1 MAHAPVLTQH
11 SSALSFA
18 RHLTIMNNPG
28 EVCVHSCVNVDS
40 FLTTLS
46 RRGALLGGPHPRLW
60 LFRGHAHDEAFKL
73 EPAALRS
80 GSSLLRACIP
90 NLTETKTNWDQ
101 VTTEATALQLFL
113 STADDVGLALPE
125 DSQELRAE
133 LRAYA
138 KGKINKPWPPPSL
151 LSLLALAQHHGLPT
165 RLLDWTRNPLKAAY
179 FAASEAA
186 SITTKEASE
195 GHLSVWAFRTFQY
208 HVLDELAPF
217 KIVTAPS
224 ASNPN
229 LRAQEGVFTVTIT
242 NPTYDKGVDRRT
254 FSEIVAEASFLPRP
268 GIDISP
274 DLYDGWL
281 YKIIL
286 PRSLALSLLLE
297 LERERI
303 TCEQLYP
310 DFYGV
315 VRALREKRHLYSDHT

>member
-1 MAHAPVLTQH
+1 M
-11 SSALSFA
+11 
-18 RHLTIMNNPG
+18 
-28 EVCVHSCVNVDS
+28 
-40 FLTTLS
+40 LS
-46 RRGALLGGPHPRLW
+46 RRGSLLGGPYPRLW

-73 EPAALRS
+73 EPVALRS
-80 GSSLLRACIP
+80 GSSLLRACVP
-90 NLTETKTNWDQ
+90 TLTETKTNRDQ

-113 STADDVGLALPE
+113 DTADDAGLALPE
-125 DSQELRAE
+125 DSQQLRAE
-133 LRAYA
+133 LREYA
-138 KGKINKPWPPPSL
+138 TGKIQKPWPPPSL

-165 RLLDWTRNPLKAAY
+165 RLLDWTKNPLKAAY

-186 SITTKEASE
+186 SLMSKEAGE
-195 GHLSVWAFRTFQY
+195 GHLSVWAFRTFY
-208 HVLDELAPF
+208 HYVLDQWAPF

-254 FSEIVAEASFLPRP
+254 FNEILAEAPSLPTP
-268 GIDISP
+268 GMNISP
-274 DLYDGWL
+274 KLYDGWF
-281 YKIIL
+281 YKITL
-286 PRSLALSLLLE
+286 PRSLARRLLLE

-315 VRALREKRHLYSDHT
+315 VKALREKRHLYSDHT